1 VTEKVMSMP
10 IAAGGDDPV
19 PEPRHPGGDRHIPVL
34 ADRVSALLAP
44 ALSGDHPVLVDATLG
59 LGGHT
64 AALMTQFPRLVV
76 IGIDRDPAA
85 LAHAEA
91 RIDAAGMAGRLIAV
105 HAVYDQIAQVVAQH
119 APGGTVDGVLFDL
132 GVSSMQ
138 LDRSDRG
145 FAYAVD
151 APLDMRMDPTAGM
164 TAADVLAD
172 YSERDLARIL
182 RGYGEERFAARI
194 AAAIVKRRAQRPIT
208 SSGDLVEI
216 IRSAIPAAARRTGGH
231 PGKRTFQALRIEV
244 NDELGAL
251 TRAIPAALGA
261 LRVGGRIVV
270 MSYQSLE
277 DRIVKRA
284 IAPLTKSTTPLD
296 LPVELAGHEPVFRW
310 LTQGSEQPT
319 EAEIAENARAAS
331 ARLRAAERTGAGR

>member
-1 VTEKVMSMP
+1 
-10 IAAGGDDPV
+10 
-19 PEPRHPGGDRHIPVL
+19 
-34 ADRVSALLAP
+34 
-44 ALSGDHPVLVDATLG
+44 
-59 LGGHT
+59 
-64 AALMTQFPRLVV
+64 
-76 IGIDRDPAA
+76 

-91 RIDAAGMAGRLIAV
+91 RIDAAGMTGRLIAV
-105 HAVYDQIAQVVAQH
+105 HAVYDEIAQVVARH

-231 PGKRTFQALRIEV
+231 PGIRTFQALRIEV

>member
-1 VTEKVMSMP
+1 
-10 IAAGGDDPV
+10 
-19 PEPRHPGGDRHIPVL
+19 
-34 ADRVSALLAP
+34 
-44 ALSGDHPVLVDATLG
+44 
-59 LGGHT
+59 
-64 AALMTQFPRLVV
+64 MTQFPRLVV

-85 LAHAEA
+85 LAHAKA

-319 EAEIAENARAAS
+319 EAEIAENPRAAS
-331 ARLRAAERTGAGR
+331 ARLRAAERTGTGR